1 MSDARSAERD
11 MKLTTGRT
19 STVVVFATVCVLVAL
34 SLTGVSAAAVAHQT
48 RMSVAHC
55 LTPKI
60 KGLTVQAA
68 TKRIHR
74 AGCRVGTLRHQAS
87 TARQK
92 SHVLSQRPGPGK
104 KLRSGARVNLVVGS
118 GPNAPTPT
126 PGGTSATVSV
136 GRAVVRPSASL
147 TTSGR
152 GFKPLSSVHLIL
164 HSDPIDLGTV
174 VVGADGSFS
183 KSVVVPATVPDGV
196 HHVIAEGQDRSGA
209 SVAPT
214 AELSIDSSPPQV
226 DFVTASPDVASPGGT
241 VTITAHVTDESGVQA
256 LELQSNLTG
265 SAGNTPFCDSY
276 ATLTSGTSTDGIWS
290 ISCAVTDHTLSG
302 DYIVTPYAE
311 DIAGN
316 WVNTNGGVTSP
327 ARGAFSI
334 TGGLAATTPPVV
346 LSISATPATATPG
359 QSLVVSAHV
368 TSPVGVQAIELQALL
383 DGSNGTS
390 PFCDRYATLSS
401 GTTLDGIWSMTCMV
415 PAQVLSGDYTITP
428 YAEDIAGNWVN
439 TNGGP
444 PSATRAT
451 FTVTGGLTNVAPP
464 TITSVDVNPST
475 VTVGQTFTV
484 SARVTSPV
492 GVQAI
497 ELQST
502 AVGVSGNSPFC
513 DRYGT
518 LTSGSTT
525 DGIWS
530 IQCTV
535 PPIVAAGSY
544 VVTPYA
550 EDVLGQ
556 WVNTNGGPPSA
567 TRGSFTVS

>member
-1 MSDARSAERD
+1 
-11 MKLTTGRT
+11 MKPTAGRT
-19 STVVVFATVCVLVAL
+19 SAVVVLTAVCLLAAL
-34 SLTGVSAAAVAHQT
+34 SLTGVSAAAAAHQT
-48 RMSVAHC
+48 RGSVAHC

-60 KGLTVQAA
+60 KGLGVQAA

-74 AGCRVGTLRHQAS
+74 AGCRVGTVRHQAS
-87 TARQK
+87 TVRQT
-92 SHVLSQRPGPGK
+92 SHVLSQRPGPSK
-104 KLRSGARVNLVVGS
+104 KLRAGARVNLVVGS
-118 GPNAPTPT
+118 GPTAPTPT
-126 PGGTSATVSV
+126 PGGSSATVSV
-136 GRAVVRPSASL
+136 GTAIVRPSTSL
-147 TTSGR
+147 ATSGR
-152 GFKPLSSVHLIL
+152 GFKPGSSVHLIL

-174 VVGADGSFS
+174 VVGADGTFS

-196 HHVIAEGQDRSGA
+196 HHVIAEGQDPSGA

-241 VTITAHVTDESGVQA
+241 VTIAAHVTDESGVQA
-256 LELQSNLTG
+256 LELQSNLTA
-265 SAGNTPFCDSY
+265 SAGNTPFCDGY

-290 ISCAVTDHTLSG
+290 MSCAVTDHTLSG
-302 DYIVTPYAE
+302 DYVVTPSAE

-316 WVNTNGGVTSP
+316 WLNTNGGPTSTV
-327 ARGAFSI
+327 RGEFSI
-334 TGGLAATTPPVV
+334 TGGLAEATPPEI
-346 LSISATPATATPG
+346 LSISANPATVGPG

-368 TSPVGVQAIELQALL
+368 TSAVGVQAVGLQSQLN
-383 DGSNGTS
+383 GSVGTWS
-390 PFCDRYATLSS
+390 FCDSYASLSS
-401 GTTLDGIWSMTCMV
+401 GTTLDGIWSMTCTV

-428 YAEDIAGNWVN
+428 YAEDIAGDWVN
-439 TNGGP
+439 NNGGP
-444 PSATRAT
+444 PSATRGT
-451 FTVTGGLTNVAPP
+451 FTVTNGLTNVAPP
-464 TITSVDVNPST
+464 TILSIDVNPSI
-475 VTVGQTFTV
+475 VAVGQLFTV
-484 SARVTSPV
+484 SAHVTSPI

-502 AVGVSGNSPFC
+502 AVGISGNWSFC
-513 DRYGT
+513 DSVAR
-518 LTSGSTT
+518 LTSGSAT

-530 IQCTV
+530 LQCTV

-556 WVNTNGGPPSA
+556 WVNANGGPPSA